1 MRVVRNLGLVVLLA
15 GAAYTSCGQQQH
27 EEAVQMQMSNNQAPQ
42 GSQQVEIATLGAG
55 CFWCVEAVY
64 QELDGVL
71 SVESGYSGGAVAN
84 PSYQQVVSGATGHA
98 EVCQIRFDPAKCS
111 YEDVLKVF
119 WQIHDPT
126 TLNRQGNDVG
136 TQYRS
141 AIYYHDERQKTMA
154 EQSKS
159 ALDAANVWPNPIV
172 TEVTPFAEFFKADD
186 NHQNYYR
193 RNPSQPY
200 CTAVVRPKLEKF
212 RKVFKD
218 QLKVNP

>member
-27 EEAVQMQMSNNQAPQ
+27 EEAVQMQMSNNQASQ
-42 GSQQVEIATLGAG
+42 GSQQVEVATLGAG
-55 CFWCVEAVY
+55 CFWCVEAIY

-141 AIYYHDERQKTMA
+141 AIYYHDERQKTLA

>member
-1 MRVVRNLGLVVLLA
+1 MRIVRNLGLVVLLA
-15 GAAYTSCGQQQH
+15 GAACTSCGRQKR
-27 EEAVQMQMSNNQAPQ
+27 EEAVQRQKSSKPAPQ
-42 GSQQVEIATLGAG
+42 GSPQVEVATLGAG

-141 AIYYHDERQKTMA
+141 AIYYHDERQKALA

>member
-1 MRVVRNLGLVVLLA
+1 
-15 GAAYTSCGQQQH
+15 
-27 EEAVQMQMSNNQAPQ
+27 MQKSSKPAPQ
-42 GSQQVEIATLGAG
+42 GSPQVEVATLGAG

-84 PSYQQVVSGATGHA
+84 PSYQQVVSGTTGHA

-172 TEVTPFAEFFKADD
+172 TELTPFAEFFKADD

>member
-1 MRVVRNLGLVVLLA
+1 MRIVRNLGLAVLLA
-15 GAAYTSCGQQQH
+15 GAACTSCGRQKR
-27 EEAVQMQMSNNQAPQ
+27 EEALQMQKSSKPAPQ
-42 GSQQVEIATLGAG
+42 GSPQVEVATLGAG

-98 EVCQIRFDPAKCS
+98 EVCQIRFDATKCS

-126 TLNRQGNDVG
+126 TLNRQGGDEG

-141 AIYYHDERQKTMA
+141 AIYCHDERQKALA

-159 ALDAANVWPNPIV
+159 ALDAAKVWPNPIV

-193 RNPSQPY
+193 RNPRQPY
-200 CTAVVRPKLEKF
+200 CTFVVRPKLEKF
-212 RKVFKD
+212 RKV
-218 QLKVNP
+218 L

>member
-1 MRVVRNLGLVVLLA
+1 MRIVRNLGLVVLLA
-15 GAAYTSCGQQQH
+15 GAACTSCGRQKR
-27 EEAVQMQMSNNQAPQ
+27 EEAVQMQKSSKPAPQ
-42 GSQQVEIATLGAG
+42 GSPQVEVATLGAG

-141 AIYYHDERQKTMA
+141 AIYYHDERQKIMA

-172 TEVTPFAEFFKADD
+172 TELTPFAEFFKADD